1 MAMTREQFEKAEA
14 LRKSNP
20 RAGRRRLMAATGC
33 TSFAAQQYLQGVYTK
48 GRLGGAPGRPRG
60 GAKASARETKD
71 GAPAQTPGRPGVS
84 VREFLGRFDFEATLR
99 KTVKDLC
106 ADRFVADA
114 DIRTACDIPVTSYRA
129 VASLPEFQACQIK
142 EGGTVWWSTREN
154 VDRVRASARKWGISK

>member
-1 MAMTREQFEKAEA
+1 MAMTKEQFEKAEA
-14 LRKSNP
+14 LSKSCP
-20 RAGRRRLMAATGC
+20 RVGRRKLMTATGC

-48 GRLGGAPGRPRG
+48 GNLGKTSGRWGR
-60 GAKASARETKD
+60 AKASAQETKD

-129 VASLPEFQACQIK
+129 VASLPEFQACQMK